1 MENKPNMEVLIIN
14 QQEVRQLLSMG
25 DCIDLMG
32 QALEALGRGQGLNP
46 LRPVLWLP
54 DKRGALGMMPGYLG
68 DIEAM
73 GIKVISVFPG
83 NHGTQY
89 DSHQGAV
96 MLFETQHGRLLALVD
111 ASEVTAIRTAATS
124 GLATRLLA
132 RPEARNLAILGS
144 GVQAR
149 THLEAMLA
157 VRPVEQVRV
166 WSRDPENARDFARA
180 AFDQHGLKIEVMSS
194 VETAVDGADIVCTT
208 TAAPDPILLGEQL
221 GPGMHINAVG
231 SSVPFTREL
240 DSAAVAASRLFVDRR
255 ESTVN
260 EAGDFL
266 LAVQDGA
273 IDESHILA
281 DLGEILLGQHPGR
294 ENAEEITLFKSLGL
308 AVEDVA
314 SAYAIYQAA
323 LDQGLG
329 VSVELGGGRD

>member
-1 MENKPNMEVLIIN
+1 MEVLIIN
-14 QQEVRQLLSMG
+14 QEEVRKLLPMS

-32 QALEALGRGQGLNP
+32 QALETLGRGQGLNP

-83 NHGTQY
+83 NHGTKY

-96 MLFETQHGRLLALVD
+96 MLFETEHGQLLALVD

-132 RPEARNLAILGS
+132 RPEAKNLAILGS

-157 VRPVEQVRV
+157 VRPIQQVRV
-166 WSRDPENARDFARA
+166 WSRDMGNARDFARA
-180 AFDQHGLKIEVMSS
+180 ALDHHGVKIEVMST
-194 VETAVDGADIVCTT
+194 VETAVAGADIVCTT
-208 TAAPDPILLGEQL
+208 TAAPDPILMGKQL
-221 GPGMHINAVG
+221 EPGMHINAVG

-240 DSAAVAASRLFVDRR
+240 DSAAVARSLLFVDRR

-260 EAGDFL
+260 EAGDYL
-266 LAVQDGA
+266 LAFKDGVIA
-273 IDESHILA
+273 ESHILA
-281 DLGEILLGQHPGR
+281 ELGEIILGQHPGR
-294 ENAEEITLFKSLGL
+294 QSSADITIFKSLGL

-323 LDQGLG
+323 LAQGMG
-329 VSVELGGGRD
+329 VSVELGGGR